1 MCSPVSTTL
10 PQVAKVT
17 LLHSKVSLFSSLFSP
32 RRSNLVKTHRKGR
45 AEPRTGSSHPRS
57 CIVQRSSVTQGQ
69 RILLF
74 QTVSELTVSEMNL
87 SLGIGT
93 LVSSFFIFVL
103 FLFFLADVYYLCHY
117 FAKPSQGFLKTKI
130 NFLGLKKKEKKKKK
144 QIIPFYINNGFGMLK
159 IRIFA
164 RIINH

>member
-1 MCSPVSTTL
+1 MGLLTPDPVS
-10 PQVAKVT
+10 
-17 LLHSKVSLFSSLFSP
+17 
-32 RRSNLVKTHRKGR
+32 
-45 AEPRTGSSHPRS
+45 
-57 CIVQRSSVTQGQ
+57 VQSSVTQGQ

-117 FAKPSQGFLKTKI
+117 FAKLSQGFLKTKI

-144 QIIPFYINNGFGMLK
+144 QQQKNTIL
-159 IRIFA
+159 RS
-164 RIINH
+164 